1 MEVFEGITNV
11 TNNYTISKT
20 DGTGVTSSVSDST
33 VTISAMVHDSG
44 SITINASSGSVSIDK
59 IMSLVKSKQ
68 GPDGSDGTSA
78 KLLIGTLDS
87 QVMAFDDSSDTTA
100 TPTSVEFSVQ
110 QQN

>member
-1 MEVFEGITNV
+1 
-11 TNNYTISKT
+11 
-20 DGTGVTSSVSDST
+20 
-33 VTISAMVHDSG
+33 MVHDSG

-100 TPTSVEFSVQ
+100 TPTSVEFSFQ
-110 QQN
+110 QQNLAATIQSSDINISLNKILVLLPLQYIHF